1 MNAVID
7 TSVLIDLVRCSL
19 LNAFILLPLR
29 AHVTDIL
36 YEDELEQF
44 FAISRLQRFIEIEEM
59 SALQRNKVDDLYPMF
74 KDLSKP
80 DLSSYL
86 LAFNMGWL
94 LLTGDQNL
102 RKVAEESG
110 VDCHGVLW
118 VLLELFNH
126 RISTPADLHEALSLL
141 RDHPRCWLPMNE
153 VNDLLHLFQSF
164 FLQNS
169 LRD

>member
-1 MNAVID
+1 MNTVVD

-19 LNAFILLPLR
+19 LNAFSMLPIR

-44 FAISRLQRFIEIEEM
+44 FVISRLQHNIEIEKT
-59 SALQRNKVDDLYPMF
+59 SALHRNRVNDLYPIF

-94 LLTGDQNL
+94 LLTGDQKL

-118 VLLELFNH
+118 VLLELFKH
-126 RISTPADLHEALSLL
+126 RISTAADLHEALSLL

-153 VNDLLHLFQSF
+153 VNDLLKLFQSF
-164 FLQNS
+164 FLHNS
-169 LRD
+169 LRN